1 MDKNKLYRKIPK
13 VDLLLEEEEIQEL
26 IGRYSRDTVLE
37 AIHTEMDGLR
47 RWIGQCEDEEKALER
62 IEGLK
67 GRIARTVEAMHT
79 PNMRMVINGT
89 GTVLHTNLGRAPI
102 CREHMERAAK
112 LVSGYSNLEYNLE
125 EGRRGERYSH
135 FEKLLCRLTGA
146 EAAMAVNNNAAAVML
161 ILSSLAKGGEAV
173 VSRGELVEIGGK
185 FRIPDVMEQSGATLV
200 EVGTTNKTH
209 YQDYVDAITEETKV
223 LLKVHT
229 SNYRIVGFTE
239 TVGID
244 ELIPLAREHE
254 IPVVEDLGS
263 GVLID
268 LSKYGITYEPTV
280 QASIE
285 KGAVLL
291 QRRQAAGRPSGRDH
305 HRKEEIHRSDEE
317 KPADPGPADR

>member
-62 IEGLK
+62 IEAERPDRPHG
-67 GRIARTVEAMHT
+67 GGDAHAQYADGHQRDRD
-79 PNMRMVINGT
+79 
-89 GTVLHTNLGRAPI
+89 VLHTNLGRAPI

-161 ILSSLAKGGEAV
+161 ILSSLPK
-173 VSRGELVEIGGK
+173 
-185 FRIPDVMEQSGATLV
+185 
-200 EVGTTNKTH
+200 
-209 YQDYVDAITEETKV
+209 
-223 LLKVHT
+223 
-229 SNYRIVGFTE
+229 
-239 TVGID
+239 
-244 ELIPLAREHE
+244 
-254 IPVVEDLGS
+254 
-263 GVLID
+263 
-268 LSKYGITYEPTV
+268 
-280 QASIE
+280 
-285 KGAVLL
+285 
-291 QRRQAAGRPSGRDH
+291 AGRQWYPGASWWRSAESSGSRT
-305 HRKEEIHRSDEE
+305 
-317 KPADPGPADR
+317 